1 MRRVITAL
9 VLVPLVTGVVFI
21 TPHTVVV
28 LGLML
33 TALMCLREFFNIIE
47 LGDVRPL
54 RFVGYV
60 STAVL
65 VSVTGL
71 PQPDFFCVVA
81 VLMLLAAFVLR
92 RPMIGKTAGGTFL
105 GVIYVGGAF
114 TLAREL
120 HAISPHWLF
129 WVLCLN
135 WVGDSAAYY
144 VGRSFGRHRLAPRVS
159 PNKTWEGSL
168 ASVVAATATGITYLT
183 YFVLEPSM
191 GVSST
196 ALLAVTVNIAGQ
208 IGDLA
213 ESLLKRS
220 AGLKDSGDMLPGH
233 GGILDR
239 VDGILL
245 SVPVLFLAIKLF
257 GVQ

>member
-9 VLVPLVTGVVFI
+9 VLAPLVTGVVFVA
-21 TPHTVVV
+21 PNPVVV
-28 LGLML
+28 LGLVL

-47 LGDVRPL
+47 VGGARPL

-65 VSVTGL
+65 VAVTDL
-71 PQPDFFCVVA
+71 PQPYFFCVVA
-81 VLMLLAAFVLR
+81 MLMLVAAFVLR
-92 RPMIGKTAGGTFL
+92 RPMIGKTAGVTFL

-120 HAISPHWLF
+120 HTLSPHWLF

-159 PNKTWEGSL
+159 PNKTWEGSF
-168 ASVVAATATGITYLT
+168 ASVVAATTMGITYWT

-191 GVSST
+191 DIYST
-196 ALLAVTVNIAGQ
+196 ALLAVTVNFAGPVSYTH
-208 IGDLA
+208 LT
-213 ESLLKRS
+213 
-220 AGLKDSGDMLPGH
+220 LPT
-233 GGILDR
+233 
-239 VDGILL
+239 ILL
-245 SVPVLFLAIKLF
+245 V
-257 GVQ
+257 